1 MKKLLILL
9 CLATLV
15 SCGIKDKFLNSSTG
29 GLGVPKQ
36 PSEVVVLDD
45 NGTTQNSDGLPTEIA
60 GHKVTYSDMNT
71 TTDDASE
78 ASPDEVETSFNW
90 YYLILVGILLI
101 VAFLVYRLKKQN
113 MISE

>member
-9 CLATLV
+9 CLSTVV

-36 PSEVVVLDD
+36 PSEVVVFDD
-45 NGTTQNSDGLPTEIA
+45 NGTTQNSDGLPTEID
-60 GHKVTYSDMNT
+60 GHKVTYSDTNT
-71 TTDDASE
+71 TTDIASE
-78 ASPDEVETSFNW
+78 ASPDEVETSSNW
-90 YYLILVGILLI
+90 YYMILVGILLI